1 MAPSGRLELTWTNK
15 HLRLITKADGDYE
28 WVEPDD
34 PRVAEVRLLHDV
46 DTIGDLD
53 DGPDNLLI
61 EGDALHALT
70 ALNRTPALA
79 EQYAGKVRLVYI
91 DPPFNTG
98 QAFAHYDNAIEHSV
112 WLTMLR
118 DRLVQVRRLLAPNGS
133 VWVHLDDSEQHRARS
148 ILDEVLGGSNYLG
161 TVIWQKADGPRNDLP
176 NFSVDH
182 DTIHV
187 YGRSEQTK
195 LNLNDRDK
203 ALNSIY
209 SAIDGDDKPWYDDNP
224 TAPSAHRNQTWVYG
238 IQSPVTGELQY
249 PARGR
254 CWASKQDTVFTSLL
268 EYADYELKVIDDDDL
283 RAGILGVSAAEVRK
297 GIPAIVLAGSL
308 EDARKSV
315 DRRKQAGPWPEFI
328 IRSKGTI
335 GRKRYQP
342 TTGTNTWT
350 LWFNSDVGHNREAK
364 AKIKALFPGETPFAT
379 PKPER
384 LLRRVIQVASGPG
397 DIVLDCFAGSGTT
410 AAVAYAGRRRVSPSR
425 GNGAPWTRSRTLD

>member
-1 MAPSGRLELTWTNK
+1 M
-15 HLRLITKADGDYE
+15 
-28 WVEPDD
+28 
-34 PRVAEVRLLHDV
+34 
-46 DTIGDLD
+46 
-53 DGPDNLLI
+53 
-61 EGDALHALT
+61 
-70 ALNRTPALA
+70 
-79 EQYAGKVRLVYI
+79 
-91 DPPFNTG
+91 
-98 QAFAHYDNAIEHSV
+98 
-112 WLTMLR
+112 
-118 DRLVQVRRLLAPNGS
+118 
-133 VWVHLDDSEQHRARS
+133 
-148 ILDEVLGGSNYLG
+148 LGGSNYLG

-283 RAGILGVSAAEVRK
+283 RAGICGVSAAEVRK

-342 TTGTNTWT
+342 TTGTNTRRCGST
-350 LWFNSDVGHNREAK
+350 ATSDTTERQKRE
-364 AKIKALFPGETPFAT
+364 IKALFPGETPFAT

-384 LLRRVIQVASGPG
+384 LLRRVIEVASGPG

-410 AAVAYAGRRRVSPSR
+410 AAVAHKTGRRWVTVERERRTVDTFTNPRLTKVVNGKDLGGITTVTRLIGEGLPEMDSSR
-425 GNGAPWTRSRTLD
+425 ETPRGGQDPQCDVRRRRQTRPELMGRR